1 MELNHSLFARNPLR
15 LCLGIALGNLQ
26 YENPVEQSVSP
37 QDQEGTKW
45 ADLVSKAIFER
56 AVFNL

>member
-1 MELNHSLFARNPLR
+1 MDLNHSLFARNPLR
-15 LCLGIALGNLQ
+15 LCLGIALDNLQ

-37 QDQEGTKW
+37 QDQEGTQR